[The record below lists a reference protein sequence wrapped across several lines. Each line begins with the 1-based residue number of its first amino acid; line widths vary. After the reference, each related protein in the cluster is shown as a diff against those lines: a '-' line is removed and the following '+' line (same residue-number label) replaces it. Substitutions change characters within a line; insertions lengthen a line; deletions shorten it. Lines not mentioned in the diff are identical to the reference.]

1 MDEIPDAHRLAPQVH
16 GAILAHCALAMR
28 HDPGPEA
35 NVGTWLAAQAA
46 ERPEKIALSVEA
58 TGEQISYR
66 ELELRARRIADA
78 LRALGVA
85 PGDRI
90 ALALE
95 SEPLYLELYFAA
107 AQVGAILIP
116 LNTRL
121 TAAELGFQIDD
132 SDARLVVKSPAIAL
146 PERAGTLVLSPGELR
161 ARLPAEPGPLAA
173 AAGGEAP
180 QTILY
185 TSGTT
190 GRPKGAVLPHRK
202 TYWNTRNAEIF
213 LELDERSVVVVPV
226 PLFHSFGLKILSVP
240 ALFAG
245 ARLVLVSRFDPRE
258 LQDCVARE
266 RATLLPAVPV
276 MFQRMVEAGLDR
288 EKLRTVRFAFSAG
301 APLAVET
308 IEAFWSAGI
317 PLEQG
322 YGQTETSILCCL
334 DAADALARA
343 GSVGRPVRFGEVR
356 IGDERGRTVA
366 PGARGEVLVRG
377 PIVMLGYWRR
387 PEETAASRIDGWHRT
402 GDLGVM
408 DADGF
413 VTLVGRL
420 KDMYISG
427 GENVYPAEVESVL
440 AQHPDVSEV
449 AVVGVPDP
457 RWGETGRAYVVAA
470 RGVVDSAALLAWAGE
485 RLARYKLPREVVVVA
500 ELPRTA
506 SGKVQ
511 KHALLAGG

>member
-1 MDEIPDAHRLAPQVH
+1 M
-16 GAILAHCALAMR
+16 
-28 HDPGPEA
+28 
-35 NVGTWLAAQAA
+35 
-46 ERPEKIALSVEA
+46 
-58 TGEQISYR
+58 
-66 ELELRARRIADA
+66 
-78 LRALGVA
+78 
-85 PGDRI
+85 
-90 ALALE
+90 
-95 SEPLYLELYFAA
+95 
-107 AQVGAILIP
+107 
-116 LNTRL
+116 
-121 TAAELGFQIDD
+121 
-132 SDARLVVKSPAIAL
+132 
-146 PERAGTLVLSPGELR
+146 
-161 ARLPAEPGPLAA
+161 PAEPTPLAA
-173 AAGGEAP
+173 APGGEAP
-180 QTILY
+180 QVILY

-202 TYWNTRNAEIF
+202 TYWNTRNAEVYF
-213 LELDERSVVVVPV
+213 ELAERDVVVVPI

-245 ARLVLVSRFDPRE
+245 ATAVLVSRFDPIG

-266 RATLLPAVPV
+266 RASLLGAVPV
-276 MFQRMVEAGLDR
+276 MYERMLDAGLAA
-288 EKLRTVRFAFSAG
+288 EKLAGLRFAFSAG
-301 APLAVET
+301 AALGVET
-308 IEAFWSAGI
+308 IERYWRAGI
-317 PLEQG
+317 RLKQG

-334 DAADALARA
+334 DADDAVRKA

-356 IGDERGRTVA
+356 IADERGRTVPA
-366 PGARGEVLVRG
+366 GERGEVVVRG

-408 DADGF
+408 DAEGF

-427 GENVYPAEVESVL
+427 GENVYPAEVERVL

-457 RWGETGRAYVVAA
+457 RWGEAGRAYVVPA
-470 RGVVDSAALLAWAGE
+470 RGALDGAALIAWAGE

-511 KHALLAGG
+511 KHALLARS